1 MSVPTREAD
10 LRDALDGM
18 VRATDKLADVIRFGE
33 HAPDDAYQQLSETR
47 IYLRDIQDLKAAR
60 MRALAVMGAT

>member
-1 MSVPTREAD
+1 MTPTREQELTA
-10 LRDALDGM
+10 AIDGLI
-18 VRATDKLADVIRFGE
+18 RAPAKLAVVLRFGE

-60 MRALAVMGAT
+60 MTALAVRGV

>member
-10 LRDALDGM
+10 LRGAIAGLLK
-18 VRATDKLADVIRFGE
+18 ATDKLADVLRFGE
-33 HAPDDAYQQLSETR
+33 HAPDDAYQLLSETR

-60 MRALAVMGAT
+60 CRALAVLGV